1 MRFYDVLAKIVRI
14 VLGIAPFRQT
24 VMLVFLFTMLFVV
37 KDFFEFLL
45 QLLCIAAASATEYD
59 VP

>member
-1 MRFYDVLAKIVRI
+1 
-14 VLGIAPFRQT
+14 
-24 VMLVFLFTMLFVV
+24 MLSVV